1 MRHDPPQVAQ
11 DRRADPGQRAGR
23 AAVVRR
29 GLSGSGSL
37 RAGAGPP
44 PEPTAAQLAT
54 ALQEIV
60 ASPAG
65 ARWDHCV
72 HRAGG
77 AAEPAAT
84 PSLLVALT
92 KHLHGFAAPP
102 YGAMLSSPSKRI
114 KPLRIYDS
122 CRVEEKRACL
132 SVRE

>member
-1 MRHDPPQVAQ
+1 M
-11 DRRADPGQRAGR
+11 
-23 AAVVRR
+23 
-29 GLSGSGSL
+29 
-37 RAGAGPP
+37 
-44 PEPTAAQLAT
+44 
-54 ALQEIV
+54 

-65 ARWDHCV
+65 ARREHCV

-102 YGAMLSSPSKRI
+102 YGAMLSSHSKRI

-122 CRVEEKRACL
+122 
-132 SVRE
+132 